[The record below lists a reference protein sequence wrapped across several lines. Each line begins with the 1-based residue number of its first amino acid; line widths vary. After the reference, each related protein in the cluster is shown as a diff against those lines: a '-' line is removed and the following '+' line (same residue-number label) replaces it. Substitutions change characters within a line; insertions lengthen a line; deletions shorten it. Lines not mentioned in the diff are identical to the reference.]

1 MAFAWMD
8 DRWLRKADD
17 GSELGKTLRRKLDKA
32 SNPMMVDVPAKY
44 RTAKYGVGK
53 RWRVVWRVPGDDGI
67 AVQKSKS
74 FSSYR
79 DAEEYMSAMEDDL
92 RRGRYRRPEDAKRTV
107 GEVARLWFAS
117 KVNIRSSTLNRYR
130 RDWAHYVE
138 PRWADMPLS
147 SVQPVAVQAWV
158 EQLRNGTAPTTVG
171 MRVALSPNSIRA
183 IVRVV
188 LGGVMG
194 YAVKQGWAD
203 SNPVDAVSLPRITSK
218 SDDMHLLTIGE
229 VERLAQA
236 AENVGKRDDSRH
248 WENGAI
254 IRWQAY
260 VGTRIG
266 EALALRVGD
275 VDFERRR
282 ARVRET
288 WSDGDD
294 EPVLALPKNGHERTV
309 AWPEALEPA
318 LRRLCSERGRDR
330 FLFAAPRGGAWS
342 VRNWRNRVWAPALKA
357 SGLEPHVTIH
367 DLRHTYASLAI
378 RAGADVKTLQAQ
390 LGHSSAAMTLDVYAA
405 LWPEQLGVVADAVDA
420 AIKAEALTASDGSY
434 NLEA

>member
-53 RWRVVWRVPGDDGI
+53 RWRVVWRVPGPDGRPI
-67 AVQKSKS
+67 QKSKS
-74 FSSYR
+74 FDSYR
-79 DAEEYMSAMEDDL
+79 DAESYLAAMEDDL

-107 GEVARLWFAS
+107 GEVAQMWFDA
-117 KVNIRSSTLNRYR
+117 KVNIRASTLNRYR
-130 RDWAHYVE
+130 RDWGHYVE
-138 PRWADMPLS
+138 PRWASMPLS
-147 SVQPVAVQAWV
+147 AVQPAAIQTWVA
-158 EQLRNGTAPTTVG
+158 QLQNGTAPTTVDE
-171 MRVALSPNSIRA
+171 RVAMSPSSIR
-183 IVRVV
+183 
-188 LGGVMG
+188 
-194 YAVKQGWAD
+194 GWVE
-203 SNPVDAVSLPRITSK
+203 SNPVDAVTLPRITVK
-218 SDDMHLLTIGE
+218 TADMHLLTVRE
-229 VERLAQA
+229 VERLAEA
-236 AENVGKRDDSRH
+236 AEHVGRRADSRH
-248 WENGAI
+248 WENGAL

-275 VDFERRR
+275 LDFTRRR

-288 WSDGDD
+288 WSDGDG
-294 EPVLALPKNGHERTV
+294 EPVLTLPKNGHERTV
-309 AWPEALEPA
+309 AWPAVLEPSLKRMCA
-318 LRRLCSERGRDR
+318 GRERTD
-330 FLFAAPRGGAWS
+330 FLFAAPRGGAWT
-342 VRNWRNRVWAPALKA
+342 VRNWRNRVWTPALKA
-357 SGLEPHVTIH
+357 SGVDKNVTIH

-405 LWPEQLGVVADAVDA
+405 LWPEQLGTVADAVNA
-420 AIKAEALTASDGSY
+420 AIEAGR
-434 NLEA
+434 